1 MPLRRSR
8 KRRSRSRCRYGR
20 KKSARRG
27 CKSRPGPKR
36 RRSRRRS
43 KYSYRMFKK
52 SAKKGRKKSGST
64 WIGRRMDGA
73 MNVAGRVGSA
83 AACVTGM
90 GTC

>member
-1 MPLRRSR
+1 
-8 KRRSRSRCRYGR
+8 
-20 KKSARRG
+20 
-27 CKSRPGPKR
+27 
-36 RRSRRRS
+36 
-43 KYSYRMFKK
+43 MFKK
-52 SAKKGRKKSGST
+52 SAKKGSKKSGST